1 MCGCPVDT
9 RFFIERG
16 ELMLSIIIPCYNEGE
31 KIKENAMK
39 IKREFPSAEIICVND
54 GSSDCTAAVLGE
66 LKETGIHNISFEH
79 NKGKG
84 GAVKAGILASNGSE
98 VCFMDADLS
107 TALTGLT
114 EAHRG
119 ILEGYDVV
127 IGSRTHKDSVVSGK
141 TPLRSAASY
150 VSNLI
155 VRILTGMKYRDTQCG
170 FKMFTRDAA
179 MLLAKNQKVNG
190 WAFDVEY
197 LYMAKK
203 HKLKVKEIPVVW
215 SDDRDS
221 RVNIFKDSIKFF
233 VETVKIVRAD

>member
-1 MCGCPVDT
+1 
-9 RFFIERG
+9 
-16 ELMLSIIIPCYNEGE
+16 MLSIIIPFYNEGE
-31 KIKENAMK
+31 NIKENAMK
-39 IKREFPSAEIICVND
+39 VKREFPYAEIICVND
-54 GSSDCTAAVLGE
+54 GSIDCTAAVLSE
-66 LKETGIHNISFEH
+66 LKDLGIHSISFEH
-79 NKGKG
+79 NRGKG

-107 TALTGLT
+107 TSLMGLT

-119 ILEGYDVV
+119 ILDGYDMV
-127 IGSRTHKDSVVSGK
+127 IGSRTHKDSIVSGK
-141 TPLRSAASY
+141 TPLRLAASY

-179 MLLAKNQKVNG
+179 LLLANNQKVNG

-197 LYMAKK
+197 LYTAKK
-203 HKLKVKEIPVVW
+203 YNLKVKEIPVTW

-221 RVNIFKDSIKFF
+221 KVNILKDSIKFF
-233 VETVKIVRAD
+233 VETVKIVKLH

>member
-1 MCGCPVDT
+1 
-9 RFFIERG
+9 
-16 ELMLSIIIPCYNEGE
+16 MLSIIIPCYNEGE
-31 KIKENAMK
+31 NIKENAMK
-39 IKREFPSAEIICVND
+39 VKREFPYAEIICVND
-54 GSSDCTAAVLGE
+54 GSIDCTAAVLSE
-66 LKETGIHNISFEH
+66 LKDLGIHSISFEH
-79 NKGKG
+79 NRGKG

-107 TALTGLT
+107 TSLMGLT

-119 ILEGYDVV
+119 ILDGYDMV
-127 IGSRTHKDSVVSGK
+127 IGSRTHKDSIVSGK
-141 TPLRSAASY
+141 TPLRLAASY

-179 MLLAKNQKVNG
+179 LLLANNQKVNG

-197 LYMAKK
+197 LYTAKK
-203 HKLKVKEIPVVW
+203 YNLKVKEIPVTW

-221 RVNIFKDSIKFF
+221 KVNILKDSIKFF
-233 VETVKIVRAD
+233 VETVKIVKLH

>member
-1 MCGCPVDT
+1 
-9 RFFIERG
+9 
-16 ELMLSIIIPCYNEGE
+16 MLSIIIPCYNEGE
-31 KIKENAMK
+31 NIKENAMK
-39 IKREFPSAEIICVND
+39 VKREFPYAEIICVND
-54 GSSDCTAAVLGE
+54 GSIDCTAAVLSE
-66 LKETGIHNISFEH
+66 LKDLGIHSISFEH
-79 NKGKG
+79 NRGKG

-107 TALTGLT
+107 TSLMGLT

-119 ILEGYDVV
+119 ILDGYDMV
-127 IGSRTHKDSVVSGK
+127 IGSRTHKDSIVSGK
-141 TPLRSAASY
+141 TPLRLAASY

-179 MLLAKNQKVNG
+179 LLLANNQKVNG

-197 LYMAKK
+197 LYTAKK
-203 HKLKVKEIPVVW
+203 YNLKVKEIPVTW

-221 RVNIFKDSIKFF
+221 KVNILKDSIKFF
-233 VETVKIVRAD
+233 VETVKIVKPH